1 MTTPKSRASRRTVH
15 FGLKTSAAFDE
26 QFKTS
31 RYRGDEDLVFGHP
44 HLGTPLDPSE
54 LTRSYVKPAL
64 KKAAITKPLQPWH
77 GLRHT
82 ALTMDA
88 AVGNP
93 NAYVQA
99 KAGHSQFSITER
111 YVHAAQTAF
120 PGAADRSEER
130 MFGEVPST

>member
-1 MTTPKSRASRRTVH
+1 
-15 FGLKTSAAFDE
+15 
-26 QFKTS
+26 
-31 RYRGDEDLVFGHP
+31 
-44 HLGTPLDPSE
+44 
-54 LTRSYVKPAL
+54 VKVAL
-64 KKAAITKPLQPWH
+64 KKAGITKPLQPWH
-77 GLRHT
+77 GLRRT

-111 YVHAAQTAF
+111 YVYAAQTAF

-130 MFGEVPST
+130 LFGEVG